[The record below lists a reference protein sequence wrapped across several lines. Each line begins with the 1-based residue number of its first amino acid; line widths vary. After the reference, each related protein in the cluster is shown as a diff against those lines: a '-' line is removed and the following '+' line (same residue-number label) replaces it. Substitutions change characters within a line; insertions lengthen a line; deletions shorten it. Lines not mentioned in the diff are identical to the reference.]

1 MFNHDNSPAL
11 PDTPKFSREME
22 QALVSAARGMTPGR
36 PSRAARLRGPAIA
49 GLAAAA
55 VAIGAGIGIDHAL
68 SNGPGSKSPGSSHSP
83 GGARA
88 RPVGTHLAS
97 FSVNRAADGTVT
109 VTLYSDHTPD
119 ATALRRALAA
129 AGVPA
134 LVTVGR
140 VCFQPG
146 PVSDLGQALSR
157 PPHVP
162 FGTAVV
168 TITPSAIPSG
178 SELSF
183 GYFFLPGGNGGGIHV
198 TIVPDHAHLTCKKDP
213 PFGPLPR

>member
-1 MFNHDNSPAL
+1 MFSRDDSPVL
-11 PDTPKFSREME
+11 PDTPTFSRDME
-22 QALVSAARGMTPGR
+22 QALVSAARAATPR
-36 PSRAARLRGPAIA
+36 RRSRAARLRRPAIA
-49 GLAAAA
+49 GLATAA
-55 VAIGAGIGIDHAL
+55 VAIAAVIGIDHAL
-68 SNGPGSKSPGSSHSP
+68 SSRPASNSPGSSRTP
-83 GGARA
+83 GGA
-88 RPVGTHLAS
+88 GTHLAS
-97 FSVNRAADGTVT
+97 FSVVRAANGTVT
-109 VTLYSDHTPD
+109 VTLYSNHAPD
-119 ATALRRALAA
+119 AAGLRRALAG

-140 VCFQPG
+140 VCFEPG
-146 PVSDLGQALSR
+146 PVSDLGQVLSQ

-168 TITPSAIPSG
+168 TITPSAIPAG

-213 PFGPLPR
+213 PFGPQPG

>member
-1 MFNHDNSPAL
+1 MFNRDGSPAL
-11 PDTPKFSREME
+11 PDIPTFSRDME
-22 QALVSAARGMTPGR
+22 QALVSAARAAASRR
-36 PSRAARLRGPAIA
+36 PSRAARLRRPAIA
-49 GLAAAA
+49 GLAAAV
-55 VAIGAGIGIDHAL
+55 VAIGAGLGIDHAL
-68 SNGPGSKSPGSSHSP
+68 SSGPASKSPGSSHTR
-83 GGARA
+83 GGTGA
-88 RPVGTHLAS
+88 HLAS
-97 FSVNRAADGTVT
+97 FSVDKAANGTVT
-109 VTLYSDHTPD
+109 VTLYSNHAPD
-119 ATALRRALAA
+119 AAGLRRALAG

-134 LVTVGR
+134 LVTVGA
-140 VCFQPG
+140 VCFEPG
-146 PVSDLGQALSR
+146 PVSDLGQVLSR

-213 PFGPLPR
+213 PFGPQPG

>member
-1 MFNHDNSPAL
+1 MFNRDNSPAV
-11 PDTPKFSREME
+11 PDIPKFSRDME
-22 QALVSAARGMTPGR
+22 QALVSAARGTTSRR
-36 PSRAARLRGPAIA
+36 PSRAARLRRPAIA
-49 GLAAAA
+49 GLAAAV

-68 SNGPGSKSPGSSHSP
+68 GSRPAGQSLGSSHSP
-83 GGARA
+83 GGAGA
-88 RPVGTHLAS
+88 HLAS
-97 FSVNRAADGTVT
+97 FSVDKAADGTVT
-109 VTLYSDHTPD
+109 VTLYSSHAPD
-119 ATALRRALAA
+119 AAGLRRALAA

-140 VCFQPG
+140 VCFEPR
-146 PVSDLGQALSR
+146 PISDLGQVLSR

-162 FGTAVV
+162 LGTAVV

-178 SELSF
+178 FELSF

-213 PFGPLPR
+213 PFGPQPR

>member
-1 MFNHDNSPAL
+1 MFSRDDSPAL
-11 PDTPKFSREME
+11 PDTPTFSRDME
-22 QALVSAARGMTPGR
+22 QALVSAARTATSRR
-36 PSRAARLRGPAIA
+36 PSRVVRLRRPAIA

-55 VAIGAGIGIDHAL
+55 AVAAIGAGIGIDHAL
-68 SNGPGSKSPGSSHSP
+68 GSGPASKSRGSSRTP
-83 GGARA
+83 GGAGA
-88 RPVGTHLAS
+88 HLAS
-97 FSVNRAADGTVT
+97 FSVDRAADGTVT
-109 VTLYSDHTPD
+109 VTLYSSHAPD
-119 ATALRRALAA
+119 AAGLRRALAG

-140 VCFQPG
+140 VCFEPG
-146 PVSDLGQALSR
+146 PVSDLGQVLSR

-183 GYFFLPGGNGGGIHV
+183 GYFFLPGGKGGGIHV
-198 TIVPDHAHLTCKKDP
+198 TIVPDHAHLTCKKEP
-213 PFGPLPR
+213 PFGPQPG